1 MCITTICLINYTLK
15 IKVKTYSLRGG
26 GGVDY
31 FKVMTNNT
39 SSFLTICFATF
50 YNCKCEGW
58 GGGGGGGGRSLFKPN
73 LSTSIPNPPPQKKK
87 YRFAIYYWQMN

>member
-1 MCITTICLINYTLK
+1 MSNQLYIENKGKDIQLK
-15 IKVKTYSLRGG
+15 RGG

-50 YNCKCEGW
+50 YNCKC
-58 GGGGGGGGRSLFKPN
+58 GGGGGVVVVEEVFLN
-73 LSTSIPNPPPQKKK
+73 QI
-87 YRFAIYYWQMN
+87 

>member
-1 MCITTICLINYTLK
+1 MSNQLYIENKGKDIQLK
-15 IKVKTYSLRGG
+15 RGG

-50 YNCKCEGW
+50 YNCKCEG
-58 GGGGGGGGRSLFKPN
+58 GGVVVVVVEEVFLN
-73 LSTSIPNPPPQKKK
+73 QI
-87 YRFAIYYWQMN
+87 

>member
-26 GGVDY
+26 GGGVDY
-31 FKVMTNNT
+31 FKVMTNYT

-58 GGGGGGGGRSLFKPN
+58 GGGVVVVVEEVFLN
-73 LSTSIPNPPPQKKK
+73 QI
-87 YRFAIYYWQMN
+87 

>member
-1 MCITTICLINYTLK
+1 MSNQLYIENK
-15 IKVKTYSLRGG
+15 NKRGGG

-50 YNCKCEGW
+50 YNCKW
-58 GGGGGGGGRSLFKPN
+58 GGGGVVVVEEVFLN
-73 LSTSIPNPPPQKKK
+73 QI
-87 YRFAIYYWQMN
+87 

>member
-1 MCITTICLINYTLK
+1 MSNQLYIENKGKDIQLK
-15 IKVKTYSLRGG
+15 RG

-58 GGGGGGGGRSLFKPN
+58 GGGWWWWW
-73 LSTSIPNPPPQKKK
+73 KKS
-87 YRFAIYYWQMN
+87 F

>member
-1 MCITTICLINYTLK
+1 MSNQLHLENKGKDIQLT
-15 IKVKTYSLRGG
+15 RGWG
-26 GGVDY
+26 SVDY

-50 YNCKCEGW
+50 FNCKCEG

-73 LSTSIPNPPPQKKK
+73 LTTSIPTPLPPNIDLL
-87 YRFAIYYWQMN
+87 YITGR

>member
-1 MCITTICLINYTLK
+1 MSNQLYIENKGKDIQLK
-15 IKVKTYSLRGG
+15 RG

-50 YNCKCEGW
+50 HNCKCE
-58 GGGGGGGGRSLFKPN
+58 GGGGGGGGRRSLLN
-73 LSTSIPNPPPQKKK
+73 QI
-87 YRFAIYYWQMN
+87 

>member
-1 MCITTICLINYTLK
+1 MCITTICLINYTL
-15 IKVKTYSLRGG
+15 RG

-58 GGGGGGGGRSLFKPN
+58 GGGVVVVVEEVFFEPN
-73 LSTSIPNPPPQKKK
+73 LTTSIPNPPPPKKKK
-87 YRFAIYYWQMN
+87 YRFAICYWQMN

>member
-15 IKVKTYSLRGG
+15 IKVKTYSLRGGG

-50 YNCKCEGW
+50 YNCKCEGG

-73 LSTSIPNPPPQKKK
+73 LTTSPPPKKNIDLL
-87 YRFAIYYWQMN
+87 YVTGR

>member
-15 IKVKTYSLRGG
+15 TKVKTYSLRGRG
-26 GGVDY
+26 VVDY

-50 YNCKCEGW
+50 YNCKCEEGW
-58 GGGGGGGGRSLFKPN
+58 WLGGGGGCGGRSLFKPN
-73 LSTSIPNPPPQKKK
+73 LTTSIPNPPPPQKK
-87 YRFAIYYWQMN
+87 

>member
-1 MCITTICLINYTLK
+1 MSNQLYIENKGKDIQLK
-15 IKVKTYSLRGG
+15 RGG

-50 YNCKCEGW
+50 YNCKCVW
-58 GGGGGGGGRSLFKPN
+58 GGGGVVVVEEIFLN
-73 LSTSIPNPPPQKKK
+73 QI
-87 YRFAIYYWQMN
+87 